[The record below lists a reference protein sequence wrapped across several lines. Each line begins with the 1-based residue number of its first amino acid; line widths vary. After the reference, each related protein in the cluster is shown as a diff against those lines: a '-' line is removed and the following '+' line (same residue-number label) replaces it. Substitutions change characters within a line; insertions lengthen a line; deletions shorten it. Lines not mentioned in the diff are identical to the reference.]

1 MKNNNAYGVFMTT
14 ENEGKPQIQ
23 MLANNIMHER
33 NICYATT
40 QFVEVAGNDYECYSY
55 VLS

>member
-40 QFVEVAGNDYECYSY
+40 QFVEVAGNDHECYSY